1 MHRFFVSPADISG
14 DTVTFPRDL
23 SRQISRVL
31 RMSPGD
37 EVTVL
42 DDTGWEYAVALST
55 VNATRAEGRIMSRRE
70 GLGEPA
76 VQLILYQAMIR
87 PERFE
92 WALQKCTE
100 LGVSRFVPIITRRT
114 ERRNRDVSANRR
126 ERWKRIIREA
136 AEQSHRSRL
145 PALDEP
151 QTLENALKSAPGPVL
166 MAWEAETI
174 QSLKSALEGRSRDT
188 TDPGAVSVIV
198 GPEGGFDH
206 DEVELAR
213 QRNAVTIGLGNRILR
228 SETAAVALTAAIMH
242 QLGELGPHA
251 LA

>member
-14 DTVTFPRDL
+14 ETVVFPRDL
-23 SRQISRVL
+23 SKQISRVL

-42 DDTGWEYAVALST
+42 DDTSLEYAVAISV
-55 VNATRAEGRIMSRRE
+55 VNVTRAEGRVTARRE

-76 VQLILYQAMIR
+76 VRLTLYQAMIR

-100 LGVSRFVPIITRRT
+100 LGVSRFVPIITQRT
-114 ERRNRDVSANRR
+114 ERRSRDVSANRR
-126 ERWKRIIREA
+126 ERWRRIIREA
-136 AEQSHRSRL
+136 AEQSRRSRL
-145 PALDEP
+145 PTLHEP
-151 QTLENALKSAPGPVL
+151 QTLEEALKSAPMPVL

-174 QSLKSALEGRSRDT
+174 QTLKSSLGRWTGDAAKSGT
-188 TDPGAVSVIV
+188 LSIFI
-198 GPEGGFDH
+198 GPEGGFNH

-213 QRNAVTIGLGNRILR
+213 KSNVVTVGLGNRILR
-228 SETAAVALTAAIMH
+228 SETASVVLTAAAMH
-242 QLGELGPHA
+242 ELGELE
-251 LA
+251 

>member
-14 DTVTFPRDL
+14 DVVAFPRDL

-42 DDTGWEYAVALST
+42 DDTGWEYVAALSV
-55 VNATRAEGRIMSRRE
+55 VNATRAEGRIATRYE

-76 VQLILYQAMIR
+76 VRLILYQAMIR

-92 WALQKCTE
+92 WALQKCAE

-114 ERRNRDVSANRR
+114 ERRNRNVSANRR
-126 ERWKRIIREA
+126 ERWRRVIREA
-136 AEQSHRSRL
+136 AEQSRRSRL
-145 PALDEP
+145 PAMDEP
-151 QTLENALKSAPGPVL
+151 QTLENALKSATGPVL

-174 QSLKSALEGRSRDT
+174 QSLKSALEGCSRDT
-188 TDPGAVSVIV
+188 ANLGALSVIV
-198 GPEGGFDH
+198 GPEGGFNH

-213 QRNAVTIGLGNRILR
+213 EYNAVTIGLGNRILR

-242 QLGELGPHA
+242 QLGELGPQT

>member
-14 DTVTFPRDL
+14 DTVAFPRDL

-42 DDTGWEYAVALST
+42 DDTGWEYLAALSV
-55 VNATRAEGRIMSRRE
+55 VNATRAEARIVSRYE

-76 VQLILYQAMIR
+76 VRLTLYQAMIR

-100 LGVSRFVPIITRRT
+100 LGIVRFVPLITRRA
-114 ERRNRDVSANRR
+114 ERRSRDVSANRR
-126 ERWKRIIREA
+126 QRWQRIIREA
-136 AEQSHRSRL
+136 AEQSRRSRL

-151 QTLENALKSAPGPVL
+151 QTLEKALKSATRPVL

-174 QSLKSALEGRSRDT
+174 QSLKSSLEGRAHSEADLGT
-188 TDPGAVSVIV
+188 LSIIV

-213 QRNAVTIGLGNRILR
+213 EYNVETVGLGNRILR
-228 SETAAVALTAAIMH
+228 SETAAVTLTTAIMH
-242 QLGELGPHA
+242 EFGELEP
-251 LA
+251 

>member
-14 DTVTFPRDL
+14 ETVAFPRDI

-37 EVTVL
+37 EVAVL
-42 DDTGWEYAVALST
+42 DDTGWEYTAALT
-55 VNATRAEGRIMSRRE
+55 VVNATRAQGRIISRRE
-70 GLGEPA
+70 GPGEPKA
-76 VQLILYQAMIR
+76 RLILYQAMIK

-92 WALQKCTE
+92 WALQKCVE

-126 ERWKRIIREA
+126 ERWRRIIREA
-136 AEQSHRSRL
+136 AEQSGRSRL
-145 PALDEP
+145 PTLDEP
-151 QTLENALKSAPGPVL
+151 QTLEEALKSAPMPVL

-174 QSLKSALEGRSRDT
+174 QSLKSALESRTHGETELDT
-188 TDPGAVSVIV
+188 LSIIV
-198 GPEGGFDH
+198 GPEGGFDQ

-213 QRNAVTIGLGNRILR
+213 QCNAVTIGLGNRILR
-228 SETAAVALTAAIMH
+228 SETAAVALTTAIMH
-242 QLGELGPHA
+242 ELGELGPQA